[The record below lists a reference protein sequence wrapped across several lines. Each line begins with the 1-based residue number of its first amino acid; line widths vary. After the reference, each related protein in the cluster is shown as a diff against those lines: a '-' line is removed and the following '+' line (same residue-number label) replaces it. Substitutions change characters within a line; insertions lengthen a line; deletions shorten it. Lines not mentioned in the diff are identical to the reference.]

1 LGGRRRGRGR
11 VARECERLLLTEVR
25 PNEGWNVNTREE
37 ETDEIEAEFGRG
49 NIRWKFEAKLDDGET
64 EVYVVQ
70 KRTGL
75 VEH

>member
-1 LGGRRRGRGR
+1 M
-11 VARECERLLLTEVR
+11 
-25 PNEGWNVNTREE
+25 NTREE
-37 ETDEIEAEFGRG
+37 ETDEIEVEFGRG

-70 KRTGL
+70 KRTRL